1 VNVNLAAALVGVGFG
16 FVLVAARL
24 NEFDTIHRML
34 LLQEFDV
41 YLLMGSAVATA
52 APLLWLLRRAH
63 WRTPLAG
70 ELRVEQAPVR
80 KDNIAGAVL
89 FGAGWAIT
97 GACPGPA
104 LVMTAS
110 GAVMGVPLMAGLM
123 LGAAL
128 RDVVHPATGA
138 TAAGPAPRTESIQA

>member
-1 VNVNLAAALVGVGFG
+1 MSVNLVSLLVGAGFG

-34 LLQEFDV
+34 LLQELDV
-41 YLLMGSAVATA
+41 YFLMASAIGTA
-52 APLLWLLRRAH
+52 APLLWLLRRSG

-70 ELRVEQAPVR
+70 PLKVEQQPVT
-80 KDNIAGAVL
+80 KDSVAGAVL
-89 FGAGWAIT
+89 FGAGWAVT

-104 LVMTAS
+104 LVMTAG

-123 LGAAL
+123 AGAAV
-128 RDVVHPATGA
+128 RDAVAGRTAATGA
-138 TAAGPAPRTESIQA
+138 TADPQASTA